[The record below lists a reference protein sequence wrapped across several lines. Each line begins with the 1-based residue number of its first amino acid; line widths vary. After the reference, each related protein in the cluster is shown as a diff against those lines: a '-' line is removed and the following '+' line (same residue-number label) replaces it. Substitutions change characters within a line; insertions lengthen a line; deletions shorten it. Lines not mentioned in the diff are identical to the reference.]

1 MARIRSIKPQFW
13 SDVKIANLKNK
24 LAGYFF
30 IGLWNFADDEG
41 KFPYD
46 SKALSLHMPI
56 FRSKEIVTY
65 LSELSQ
71 QGLIRK
77 SACSQWGVITNWN
90 HQKIN
95 RPVVPKVKKEEIQ
108 WLDILDSSITREPS
122 MSPHCKDRIGKDR
135 IGKDRINKSSTQVH
149 DSSKEL
155 NRKIWDAY
163 KTGYQKR
170 YKVEPVRNASV
181 NAKISQL
188 AKRLG
193 ADAVGVILFYTE
205 HNNQFYSRHMHAIGL
220 CLKDAEALHTQWKTG
235 VVAPTAVS
243 MFAPKKIDWDEF
255 AKELKSKDQQ

>member
-41 KFPYD
+41 KFPFD

-56 FRSKEIVTY
+56 FRSKEVVTY

-90 HQKIN
+90 HQKID

-108 WLDILDSSITREPS
+108 WLEIPDSTITREPS
-122 MSPHCKDRIGKDR
+122 TSPRCKDRIGKDR
-135 IGKDRINKSSTQVH
+135 IGKDRIGSTQVH

-155 NRKIWDAY
+155 NREIWDAY

-181 NAKISQL
+181 NGKISQL

-205 HNNQFYSRHMHAIGL
+205 HNNQFYSKHMHAIGL

-235 VVAPTAVS
+235 RSFEPTS
-243 MFAPKKIDWDEF
+243 QFARKKIDYDEV
-255 AKELKSKDQQ
+255 AALIVSRGGSIE